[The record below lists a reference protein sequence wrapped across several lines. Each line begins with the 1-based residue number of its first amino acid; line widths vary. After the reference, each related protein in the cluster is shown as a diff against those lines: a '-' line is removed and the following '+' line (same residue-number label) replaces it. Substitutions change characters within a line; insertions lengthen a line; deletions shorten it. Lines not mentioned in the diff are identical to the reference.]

1 MKKTGAG
8 RRSRRRSQLRIADW
22 ISLRLDVRM
31 APKYH
36 PTPLSGG
43 DRKALTKELGKAS
56 AMANFLAPNRRR
68 YGRRAKR

>member
-8 RRSRRRSQLRIADW
+8 RRSRRRNPLRIADP

-43 DRKALTKELGKAS
+43 ERKALAKELGKARAMTNILATS
-56 AMANFLAPNRRR
+56 AT
-68 YGRRAKR
+68 